1 MAIKGKIISSTTTA
15 KTSSSIPVRATVI
28 GVGSVNSIANLT
40 DVDVPDSG
48 ASDGSLLQFNGTSNK
63 FEATTSL
70 NNSNLTILCGG
81 F

>member
-1 MAIKGKIISSTTTA
+1 MALKGRISSTATKSKMT
-15 KTSSSIPVRATVI
+15 SSIPVRAQVI
-28 GVGSVNSIANLT
+28 DIGSVNSLANMN
-40 DVDVPDSG
+40 DVDTTSV
-48 ASDGSLLQFNGTSNK
+48 SDGSLLQYNGTTNK

>member
-1 MAIKGKIISSTTTA
+1 MALKGRISSTATKSKMT
-15 KTSSSIPVRATVI
+15 SSIPVRAQVI
-28 GVGSVNSIANLT
+28 DVGSVNTFANMT
-40 DVDVPDSG
+40 DVDTTS
-48 ASDGSLLQFNGTSNK
+48 ASDGSVIQYNGTTNK